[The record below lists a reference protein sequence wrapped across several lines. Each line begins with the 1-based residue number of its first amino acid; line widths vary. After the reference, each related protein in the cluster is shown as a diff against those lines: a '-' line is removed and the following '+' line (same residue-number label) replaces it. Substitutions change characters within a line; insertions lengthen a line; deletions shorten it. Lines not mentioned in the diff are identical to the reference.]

1 MNRSEYDKILKEA
14 IDREIESQEFYKD
27 VAGRMTDENLKKLFA
42 DFVKEEKKHQEIL
55 EGFRVNIPQKLPFDE
70 SRDYHV
76 AETVDEPRLSTDM
89 KPADAFKLAMK
100 KEEDA
105 MKTYQSLSI
114 GATDPEQKRLFEELA
129 SMEQEH
135 KLKMENAFVDIGY
148 PEVW

>member
-1 MNRSEYDKILKEA
+1 MNLSEYDKILKEA
-14 IDREIESQEFYKD
+14 IDREIESQEFYKE
-27 VAGRMTDENLKKLFA
+27 VAGRMTDENLKKLFS

-105 MKTYQSLSI
+105 MKTYQSLST
-114 GATDPEQKRLFEELA
+114 GATDSEQKRLFEELA